1 MTDLS
6 QLNQLNTAENC
17 LGSYRIQRE
26 LGRNRE
32 GGRIT
37 YLATQW
43 VEEKQVVL
51 KQFRFAQTGTSW
63 SGFKSYERE
72 IEILKAI
79 DHPQVPR
86 YLDSFATED
95 GFCMVQEYKEAPAL
109 ADRYHL
115 TPAQIQQVAIAVL
128 EILVD
133 LQQQVPP
140 IIHRDIK
147 PENILVDDNFQVYL
161 IDFGLAKLNHETI
174 AISSI
179 AAGTPGFMPP
189 EELFNRP
196 LDTAADLYSVGATLI
211 GLLTQ
216 TPSVQISELIDE
228 TYRFNFAAKLP
239 PINPRWVD
247 WLQKMVEPNPRD
259 RFRDAA
265 TALDALRAIEITDLS
280 TPSPSVNS
288 NPDLATFLKQ
298 PVRPKTVIFSILGAL
313 IGLAICTN
321 LFQPSS
327 SQQTASS
334 PSTLSPEQ
342 QWFESTKPRCNALE
356 VVTAI
361 QNYPFPA
368 TPIGAGYAAS
378 CYAIAGKL
386 PLADQVFQSLPV
398 ESRIQAAQVLFEIGH
413 PVADRGDDESAGPI
427 MDLVLKYWPDNY
439 MALYHAGMSAYVLAE
454 NDKAV
459 DHLEAFL
466 QIYRTND
473 GWRDKALLA
482 LDNIEQGMPAD
493 QRFKVHH

>member
-6 QLNQLNTAENC
+6 QISLQHTTEEY
-17 LGSYRIQRE
+17 LGAYRIQRE

-37 YLATQW
+37 YLATQ
-43 VEEKQVVL
+43 VADDKQVVL

-63 SGFKSYERE
+63 SGFKSHERE

-79 DHPQVPR
+79 SHPQVPR

-95 GFCMVQEYKEAPAL
+95 GFCMVQEYKDAPSL

-128 EILVD
+128 EILCD

-147 PENILVDDNFQVYL
+147 PENILVDNHLQVYL
-161 IDFGLAKLNHETI
+161 IDFGLAKLNHEAI
-174 AISSI
+174 AISSV

-196 LDTAADLYSVGATLI
+196 LDTAADLYSVGATVI

-228 TYRFNFAAKLP
+228 TYRFNFTAKVP
-239 PINPRWVD
+239 PINPRLID
-247 WLQKMVEPNPRD
+247 WLQKMVESNPRD
-259 RFRDAA
+259 RFRDA
-265 TALDALRAIEITDLS
+265 TIALESLQAIDINDLS
-280 TPSPSVNS
+280 CPTPAVDP
-288 NPDLATFLKQ
+288 NPDLATLLHRSIQ
-298 PVRPKTVIFSILGAL
+298 PKTIIFSVLGVLVGIAL
-313 IGLAICTN
+313 LTN
-321 LFQPSS
+321 LFQSGS
-327 SQQTASS
+327 SQQTTL
-334 PSTLSPEQ
+334 PSNSLSLEQ
-342 QWFESTKPRCNALE
+342 QWFESIKPHCNALE

-361 QNYPFPA
+361 QQNPFPE

-378 CYAIAGKL
+378 CYAVAGKL
-386 PLADQVFQSLPV
+386 PFAERVMQSLPL
-398 ESRIQAAQVLFEIGH
+398 EFRIQAAQVLFEIGH

-427 MDLVLKYWPDNY
+427 MDLVIKYWPENY
-439 MALYHAGMSAYVLAE
+439 IALYHAGMSAYVLAE

-466 QIYRTND
+466 QIYRAND
-473 GWRDKALLA
+473 VWTQKARLA
-482 LDNIEQGMPAD
+482 LENIDQGIPAD